1 MQNILLRWQ
10 YNSGQWYEF
19 WSDSSAQV
27 GQLYRLKVLEN
38 LVTKVQ
44 VIKNEVVVIEWA
56 GDEL

>member
-38 LVTKVQ
+38 DVKDIQ
-44 VIKNEVVVIEWA
+44 VVSNDVVVIEWKR
-56 GDEL
+56 EEE